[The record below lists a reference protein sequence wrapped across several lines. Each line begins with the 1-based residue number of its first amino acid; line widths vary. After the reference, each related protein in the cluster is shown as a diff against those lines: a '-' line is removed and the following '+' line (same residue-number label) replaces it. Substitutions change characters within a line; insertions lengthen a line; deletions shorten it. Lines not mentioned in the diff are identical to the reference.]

1 MKWEYKTL
9 FCLPKF
15 AWSLEGKFREI
26 AVDMNKLGQD
36 GWELVA
42 FLPSDIGLAVFKRPL
57 GAE

>member
-9 FCLPKF
+9 VCLPKF
-15 AWSLEGKFREI
+15 AVSLEGKFREV

-42 FLPSDIGLAVFKRPL
+42 FMNIDIGLAVFKRPL
-57 GAE
+57 DAQ